1 MQHIKELAKE
11 RKRKRNLKDSD
22 SDRNIIQ
29 EPEEPGWDSSE
40 VEEDVTAIGLLQ
52 RSAGSVSNE
61 SDLEESEDDE
71 LEDVLVSEGEELE
84 EVDESAFGRLM
95 ASAES
100 SQGMCGFLSACCQC
114 TSGWKHEPPSCGKQ
128 GVLR

>member
-1 MQHIKELAKE
+1 MARPHKRMQHIKELAKE
-11 RKRKRNLKDSD
+11 RKRKRNLNDSD

-40 VEEDVTAIGLLQ
+40 VEEDVTAVGLLQ
-52 RSAGSVSNE
+52 QSAGSVSNE

-95 ASAES
+95 ASAVEQS
-100 SQGMCGFLSACCQC
+100 RYV
-114 TSGWKHEPPSCGKQ
+114 W
-128 GVLR
+128 VLKCLLPMHFGLET